1 MDKAFYNVLMP
12 FDQIIKDTSPTVE
25 AVQIKL
31 LRDAGQARR
40 SKLMLSLTQSAFSLS
55 RNNLRQKYPKLT
67 DLELNL
73 KFVELLYGPQLAE
86 SLRAYLIFK
95 EHG

>member
-1 MDKAFYNVLMP
+1 ML
-12 FDQIIKDTSPTVE
+12 FDQIIKDTPPAVE

-55 RNNLRQKYPKLT
+55 RNNLRQKHPELSEF
-67 DLELNL
+67 ELNI
-73 KFVELLYGPQLAE
+73 KFVELLYGSQLAD
-86 SLRAYLIFK
+86 SLREYLILG
-95 EHG
+95 ENE

>member
-1 MDKAFYNVLMP
+1 ML
-12 FDQIIKDTSPTVE
+12 FDQIIKDTPPAVE

-55 RNNLRQKYPKLT
+55 RNNLRQKHPELSEF
-67 DLELNL
+67 ELNI
-73 KFVELLYGPQLAE
+73 KFVELLYGSQLAE
-86 SLRAYLIFK
+86 SLRAYLTSK
-95 EHG
+95 ENEQH